1 MARTRQQDTPLV
13 HTLPNGVR
21 ILLIDMPHLGSAS
34 VSVFVRSGSLHE
46 TARQNGINHVAE
58 HMAFKGTHTRDAK
71 RINLDAERLGADV
84 NAHTDKDH
92 TAFHM
97 SGLARHAPDFVR
109 MLADIVLEPTFPE
122 EELERERGVILQEL
136 MEDEDDPVSTAF
148 KLLDHACF
156 GTHPMARPVIG
167 QRRNIERFTR
177 DDLLGYRE
185 RQYTGCNIVI
195 AVAGRIGDAK
205 AIIREAKSAFG
216 ALPAGEPNATEA
228 PVYEGGAKARR
239 MAGSSQSH
247 AVIGHPLPGRENP
260 RDHAR
265 SLMAAAV
272 LGEGMSSP
280 LMHEIRESRGLAYYV
295 ACSADVSVKGGQFV
309 IEASTTPEHLDDFF
323 AEVKRLLRAQA
334 EAVSRIDMERA
345 HNQLAVRHLRNRE
358 RAYRVL
364 EDAAQ
369 DLFVHGRVRSDEEID
384 DAIAAVNAG
393 HVRQVFETMATQS
406 ASVALVGRLGAW
418 NSVRLESWARRAG
431 GRARS
436 GRRTGASAR

>member
-1 MARTRQQDTPLV
+1 MKERSSNTAV

-21 ILLIDMPHLGSAS
+21 LLLIHMPHLGSAS

-58 HMAFKGTHTRDAK
+58 HMAFKGTRTRDAK
-71 RINLDAERLGADV
+71 KINLDAERLGAEV

-97 SGLARHAPDFVR
+97 SGLAKHAPDFVR

-122 EELERERGVILQEL
+122 DELERERGVILQEL

-148 KLLDHACF
+148 KLFDHACF

-177 DDLLGYRE
+177 DDLLAYRE
-185 RQYTGCNIVI
+185 RQYTGCNTVI
-195 AVAGRIGDAK
+195 AVAGRIDDASGLL
-205 AIIREAKSAFG
+205 RETEKAFG
-216 ALPAGEPNATEA
+216 TLPAGEPNGSDA
-228 PVYEGGAKARR
+228 PLYEGGAKARR

-260 RDHAR
+260 REHAR

-295 ACSADVSVKGGQFV
+295 ACSADVSLKGGQFV

-323 AEVKRLLRAQA
+323 AETKRLLRAQA
-334 EAVSRIDMERA
+334 EAVSRVDMERA

-358 RAYRVL
+358 RPYRVL

-369 DLFVHGRVRSDEEID
+369 DLFVHGRVRSDEEVD
-384 DAIAAVNAG
+384 DTIAAVGGAD
-393 HVRQVFETMATQS
+393 VRRVFEAMATQS
-406 ASVALVGRLGAW
+406 ASAALVGRLGAW
-418 NSVRLESWARRAG
+418 NSTRLEDWARRAG

-436 GRRTGASAR
+436 GRRSAR